1 MYPNLTLKLRRGW
14 FLLLIKLF
22 YMLVLCRFRNKWI
35 TSFKEDTCEVQF
47 LRKAA
52 AASVK
57 SLQSCLTLC
66 NLIDGSPPGSPVP
79 RILQARTL
87 ERVAISFSHAWKWSR
102 SVVSD
107 SSRPHGLQLT
117 RLLRPWDFPGK
128 STGVGCH
135 CLLQRCYDLVIPL
148 LGNPEKT
155 IIQEGICIPVFTA
168 ALFTIART
176 KKQSK
181 YPMTGGWMRRCGA
194 YIQWILLS
202 HIEEWNWAI
211 CWEVDGPYFTLPIQK
226 EVRKRKT
233 NIIY

>member
-87 ERVAISFSHAWKWSR
+87 ERVAISFSHAWKWSH

-135 CLLQRCYDLVIPL
+135 CLLLWEKHQQIMVWSTVFGSVVINNKLVLNVSYFHHLLAVWLLYVTFLSLTFPGGSEKEMATHSSILAWKIP
-148 LGNPEKT
+148 
-155 IIQEGICIPVFTA
+155 
-168 ALFTIART
+168 
-176 KKQSK
+176 
-181 YPMTGGWMRRCGA
+181 
-194 YIQWILLS
+194 
-202 HIEEWNWAI
+202 
-211 CWEVDGPYFTLPIQK
+211 
-226 EVRKRKT
+226 
-233 NIIY
+233 